1 MQKYQRF
8 FLWIVL
14 SLALSACSFIPVY
27 RPSIEQGN
35 LLSQD
40 KVEKLTPGMTRE
52 EVKSLLGT
60 PMLLNPLNANRWD
73 YVYTFKPGDGT
84 LNIEKRL
91 TLYFV
96 GDRLDHIGGTSYP
109 QPEGKANLPV
119 PVADEPHP
127 LSPKEKEEAK
137 HAYDGQPPPTI
148 K

>member
-1 MQKYQRF
+1 MQKYQRLF
-8 FLWIVL
+8 SLIVL
-14 SLALSACSFIPVY
+14 SLALGACSFIPVY

-40 KVEKLTPGMTRE
+40 KVEQLAPGMTRE

-60 PMLLNPLNANRWD
+60 PMLQNALNANRWD
-73 YVYTFKPGDGT
+73 YVYTFKPGDGST
-84 LNIEKRL
+84 PKIEKRL

-109 QPEGKANLPV
+109 QPKGKANLPV

-127 LSPKEKEEAK
+127 LSLREKEEAK
-137 HAYDGQPPPTI
+137 HVYDKANGNY
-148 K
+148 